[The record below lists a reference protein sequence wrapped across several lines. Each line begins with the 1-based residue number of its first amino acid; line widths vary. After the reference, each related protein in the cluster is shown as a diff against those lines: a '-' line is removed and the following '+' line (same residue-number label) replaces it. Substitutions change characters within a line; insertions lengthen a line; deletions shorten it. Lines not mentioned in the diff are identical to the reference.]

1 MATVVRDFPRAVRV
15 IENSVDHA
23 RGRHPPGGQDLAAR
37 GRRRRPGA
45 GRARVPAL
53 PQARRHRCARPAAV
67 PLPGRPRL
75 RRGARRPARPRRLR
89 RPARGRVHAPGAGRR
104 SRGDRLDRRAAVVHR
119 GGGDARHLLGRVQQ
133 PPDRRPAPAG
143 AAGDHHALLDRRP
156 LHRRRALQGRAGAG
170 PGHAALGHLHAA
182 GERRAARSRDGGR
195 GSLARPV
202 AGPHRRVPA
211 AGRDLAGA
219 PASRRLLEAGLGDR
233 GLLGDHRRGLRRRR
247 LAGRLHQCRPAPAR
261 GPQLPPQGADR
272 AVGPRLAAERHAAA
286 RDRLPAGVPALVGSL
301 AEGDRQRHHAG
312 ADAARLGAGLGATGA
327 HASRAAG
334 PVGERRRLAAAGL
347 GAATCTWE
355 IARCWTSPGRRRSSG
370 SWGARP
376 AGWTAVPGAAR
387 ARRPTTPTTSAPRT
401 ACR

>member
-1 MATVVRDFPRAVRV
+1 M
-15 IENSVDHA
+15 
-23 RGRHPPGGQDLAAR
+23 
-37 GRRRRPGA
+37 
-45 GRARVPAL
+45 
-53 PQARRHRCARPAAV
+53 
-67 PLPGRPRL
+67 
-75 RRGARRPARPRRLR
+75 
-89 RPARGRVHAPGAGRR
+89 
-104 SRGDRLDRRAAVVHR
+104 VHR
-119 GGGDARHLLGRVQQ
+119 GGGDARHLVGRVQQ
-133 PPDRRPAPAG
+133 PPDRRPATAG

-156 LHRRRALQGRAGAG
+156 LQRRRALQGRAGAG

-202 AGPHRRVPA
+202 AGPHRRIAA

-219 PASRRLLEAGLGDR
+219 PAPRRLLEAGLGDR
-233 GLLGDHRRGLRRRR
+233 GPLGDHRRGLRRRR

-272 AVGPRLAAERHAAA
+272 AVGPRLAAERHAVA
-286 RDRLPAGVPALVGSL
+286 RDRLPAGVPALVGPL

-334 PVGERRRLAAAGL
+334 PVRERRRLAAAGL
-347 GAATCTWE
+347 GARPA
-355 IARCWTSPGRRRSSG
+355 PGRSRAAGRARGPRRSSR

-376 AGWTAVPGAAR
+376 AGWTAAPGAAR